1 VAAIQHPMFMQLRRV
16 LFFLVLIISFGVRA
30 QQQDKEQ
37 ARQYYEMA
45 TEIMT
50 STRAVDDARELM
62 VIAAN
67 FDTTN
72 LKANTEAG
80 IMHIRTIQKEQGAIY
95 LLRVFRQ
102 SPNFRFDLEYQI
114 GLSYQFGLNFDKA
127 IEFYNKYKLKA
138 GFNTTYKGKDRVEV
152 KEVTRRLEEC
162 ANGKEFVA
170 AAKAFAITNIGPQIN
185 SELDDYAPVVNADET
200 EMIFTSRRR
209 DGNLNEN
216 VSDDNR
222 PFEDIYVSKR
232 EGGSWQPAT
241 NIGPIVNTKHNE
253 SNIALSPNGNT
264 LFIYRDGVGDGDIF
278 TSTRQ
283 PDGTWTK
290 PIPLP
295 GAINSSFRESSITIN
310 KDETMLFF
318 ASERPGGLGGI
329 DIYSCIKD
337 KKGLWTIVRNLGPG
351 INTEFD
357 DDGPFIDYDGKTLYF
372 SSKGRKGMGGY
383 DIFKATLMNLEKRE
397 WTEPENLGYPINTPD
412 DDIFIV
418 GTATPN
424 RFYYSSVRNDGV
436 GYSDIYLISEKEK
449 APETAKL
456 PEKKGVQPIKFILEV
471 VDAETKQPVEAKA
484 RMRGVD
490 NTAIGSASLGT
501 GMFEFGVMSTVP
513 KEYTVSIELEGYIF
527 ENIKVMLGRA
537 TEEPQTVNRRVLLR
551 KVAIG
556 EISALRHVFFDFGK
570 ATLQEASFEELN
582 MMVTM
587 MKQNQSMQVEIGG
600 HTDDVGSDTFNKKLS
615 QQRAD
620 AVRVYL
626 TNNGVAGRR
635 IKSVGY
641 GEERPIV
648 SNDDESGGRE
658 INRRVEFKVIAK

>member
-1 VAAIQHPMFMQLRRV
+1 MHLQRA
-16 LFFLVLIISFGVRA
+16 LFFLILITGFAARA

-45 TEIMT
+45 TEIMS
-50 STRAVDDARELM
+50 STRAADDARELM

-80 IMHIRTIQKEQGAIY
+80 IMHIRTIKKEEGIKY
-95 LLRVFRQ
+95 LLRVYRQ
-102 SPNFRFDLEYQI
+102 SPNYRFDLDYQI
-114 GLSYQFGLNFDKA
+114 GLSYQYGLNFDKA
-127 IEFYNKYKLKA
+127 IEFYTKYKLKL
-138 GFNTTYKGKDRVEV
+138 NYNPNYKGKDRIEL
-152 KEVTRRLEEC
+152 KDVTRRLEEC

-170 AAKAFAITNIGPQIN
+170 AAKPIAITNIGTQIN
-185 SELDDYAPVVNADET
+185 SEFDDYAPVVNADET
-200 EMIFTSRRR
+200 EMIFTSRRQE
-209 DGNLNEN
+209 GNLNEN

-222 PFEDIYVSKR
+222 PFEDIFVSKR
-232 EGGSWQPAT
+232 EGGNWQPAT
-241 NIGPIVNTKHNE
+241 NIGIIVNTKHNE
-253 SNIALSPNGNT
+253 SNLAISPNGNT

-290 PIPLP
+290 PISLP
-295 GAINSSFRESSITIN
+295 GAINSSFRESSISIN
-310 KDETMLFF
+310 KEETMLFF

-337 KKGLWTIVRNLGPG
+337 KKGQWTIVRNLGPG

-372 SSKGRKGMGGY
+372 STKGRKGMGGY
-383 DIFKATLMNLEKRE
+383 DIFKASLLNLEKRE
-397 WTEPENLGYPINTPD
+397 WTEPENLGFPINTPD

-436 GYSDIYLISEKEK
+436 GYSDIYLISEKEN
-449 APETAKL
+449 APEVAKV

-484 RMRGVD
+484 RMRGID

-501 GMFEFGVMSTVP
+501 GMFEFAVMSTVP
-513 KEYTVSIELEGYIF
+513 KEYTVSVELDGYIF
-527 ENIKVMLGRA
+527 ENVKVMLGRA

-587 MKQNQSMQVEIGG
+587 MKQNQTMQVEIGG
-600 HTDDVGSDTFNKKLS
+600 HTDDVGSDSFNKKLS

-626 TNNGVAGRR
+626 TNNGVNGRR
-635 IKSVGY
+635 IKSIGY

>member
-1 VAAIQHPMFMQLRRV
+1 MHLRKV
-16 LFFLVLIISFGVRA
+16 FFFLFLLTGFAALA

-80 IMHIRTIQKEQGAIY
+80 IMHIRTIQKEQGAKY
-95 LLRVFRQ
+95 LLRVYRQ
-102 SPNFRFDLEYQI
+102 NPNFRFDLEYQI
-114 GLSYQFGLNFDKA
+114 GLSYQYGLQFDKA
-127 IEFYNKYKLKA
+127 IDFFNRYKVKA
-138 GFNTTYKGKDRVEV
+138 DRNTAYKGKDRVES
-152 KEVTRRLEEC
+152 KEVARRLDEC

-170 AAKAFAITNIGPQIN
+170 AEKPIAITNIGPQIN
-185 SELDDYAPVVNADET
+185 SEFDDYAPVVNADET

-222 PFEDIYVSKR
+222 PFEDIYVSKH
-232 EGGSWQPAT
+232 EGGSWQPAA
-241 NIGPIVNTKHNE
+241 NIGAIVNTKHNE
-253 SNIALSPNGNT
+253 SNIALSPSGNT
-264 LFIYRDGVGDGDIF
+264 LFIYRDGLGEGDIF

-283 PDGTWTK
+283 PDGSWTK
-290 PIPLP
+290 PVSLP
-295 GAINSSFRESSITIN
+295 GAINSSYRESSITIN

-337 KKGLWTIVRNLGPG
+337 KKGQWTIVRNLGPG

-357 DDGPFIDYDGKTLYF
+357 DDGPFIDYDNKTLYF

-397 WTEPENLGYPINTPD
+397 WTEPENLGFPINTPD
-412 DDIFIV
+412 DDIYIV

-436 GYSDIYLISEKEK
+436 GYSDIYLITEKEK
-449 APETAKL
+449 APEVAKL
-456 PEKKGVQPIKFILEV
+456 PEKKGVQPIRFVLEV
-471 VDAETKQPVEAKA
+471 VDAETKQPVDAKA

-501 GMFEFGVMSTVP
+501 GMFEFGVMSNVP

-527 ENIKVMLGRA
+527 ENVKVMLGRA

-556 EISALRHVFFDFGK
+556 EVSALRHVFFDFGK

-587 MKQNQSMQVEIGG
+587 MQQNQSMQVEIGG

-620 AVRVYL
+620 AVRAYL
-626 TNNGVAGRR
+626 TNNGINGRR
-635 IKSVGY
+635 IKSIGY

-648 SNDDESGGRE
+648 SNDDETGGRE

>member
-1 VAAIQHPMFMQLRRV
+1 MYLRRG
-16 LFFLVLIISFGVRA
+16 FLLLALSCGFAAHA

-37 ARQYYEMA
+37 ARQYFEMA

-50 STRAVDDARELM
+50 KTRAVDDARELM

-72 LKANTEAG
+72 LRANTEAG
-80 IMHIRTIQKEQGAIY
+80 IMHVRTLQKEAGIIY

-102 SPNFRFDLEYQI
+102 SPNYRFDLEYQI
-114 GLSYQFGLNFDKA
+114 GLSYQFGLKFDKA
-127 IEFYNKYKLKA
+127 IEFYNRYRTKLNNNP
-138 GFNTTYKGKDRVEV
+138 GYKGKDKVEL
-152 KEVTRRLEEC
+152 KEVVRKLEEC
-162 ANGKEFVA
+162 ANGKELVA
-170 AAKAFAITNIGPQIN
+170 APKPFAITNAGPQIN
-185 SELDDYAPVVNADET
+185 SEFDDYAPVVNADET

-222 PFEDIYVSKR
+222 PYEDIFVSKR

-241 NIGPIVNTKHNE
+241 NMGNVVNSKFNE

-264 LFIYRDGVGDGDIF
+264 LFIYRDGVGEGDIF

-283 PDGTWTK
+283 PNGTWSK
-290 PIPLP
+290 PVPLP

-310 KDETMLFF
+310 KEETMIFF
-318 ASERPGGLGGI
+318 ASERPGGLGGL
-329 DIYSCIKD
+329 DIYSCVKD

-351 INTEFD
+351 INTEYD
-357 DDGPFIDYDGKTLYF
+357 DEGPFLDYDGKTLYF

-383 DIFKATLMNLEKRE
+383 DIFKATLINLEKRE
-397 WTEPENLGYPINTPD
+397 WSEPENLGYPINTPD
-412 DDIFIV
+412 DDVFIV

-424 RFYYSSVRNDGV
+424 RFYYSSARNDGF
-436 GYSDIYLISEKEK
+436 GYADIYLISDKKDEPE
-449 APETAKL
+449 APKT
-456 PEKKGVQPIKFILEV
+456 PEKKGIQPIKFIVEV

-490 NTAIGSASLGT
+490 NTAIGSATLGT
-501 GMFEFGVMSTVP
+501 GVFEFGVMSNVP
-513 KEYTVSIELEGYIF
+513 KEYIVSIELDGYIF
-527 ENIKVMLGRA
+527 ENLKVMLGRA
-537 TEEPQTVNRRVLLR
+537 TEETQTINRRVLLR

-556 EISALRHVFFDFGK
+556 EVSALRHVFFDFGK
-570 ATLQEASFEELN
+570 ASLQEASFDELN

-587 MKQNQSMQVEIGG
+587 MKQNESMQVEIGG
-600 HTDDVGSDTFNKKLS
+600 HTDDVGSDAFNKKLS

-620 AVRVYL
+620 AVKKYL
-626 TNNGVAGRR
+626 TDNGITGRR
-635 IKSVGY
+635 IRSVGY
-641 GEERPIV
+641 GEERPLV
-648 SNDDESGGRE
+648 SNDDEAGGRE
-658 INRRVEFKVIAK
+658 INRRVEFKVLAK

>member
-1 VAAIQHPMFMQLRRV
+1 MHLQKVI
-16 LFFLVLIISFGVRA
+16 FFLLLLTGVVATA

-45 TEIMT
+45 TEIMA

-72 LKANTEAG
+72 VKANTEAG
-80 IMHIRTIQKEQGAIY
+80 IMHIRTIQKEQGAKY
-95 LLRVFRQ
+95 LLRVYRQ
-102 SPNFRFDLEYQI
+102 NPNFRFDLEYQI
-114 GLSYQFGLNFDKA
+114 GLSYQYGLQFDKA
-127 IEFYNKYKLKA
+127 FEYYTRYKLKA
-138 GFNTTYKGKDRVEV
+138 EGNAAYKGKDRVEP
-152 KEVTRRLEEC
+152 KEVARRLDEC

-170 AAKAFAITNIGPQIN
+170 TPKPLAITNIGAQIN
-185 SELDDYAPVVNADET
+185 SEFDDYAPVVNADET

-209 DGNLNEN
+209 EGNLNEN

-222 PFEDIYVSKR
+222 PFEDIYVSKN

-241 NIGPIVNTKHNE
+241 NIGVIVNTKHNE
-253 SNIALSPNGNT
+253 SNIALSPSGNT
-264 LFIYRDGVGDGDIF
+264 LFIYRDGLGEGDIF

-290 PIPLP
+290 PVSLP
-295 GAINSSFRESSITIN
+295 GAINSSYRESSITIN

-337 KKGLWTIVRNLGPG
+337 KKGQWTIVRNLGPG

-357 DDGPFIDYDGKTLYF
+357 DDGPFIDYDNKTLYF

-397 WTEPENLGYPINTPD
+397 WTEPENLGFPINTPD
-412 DDIFIV
+412 DDIYIV
-418 GTATPN
+418 GTAIPN

-449 APETAKL
+449 APEVAKL
-456 PEKKGVQPIKFILEV
+456 PEKKGVQPIKFVLEV

-484 RMRGVD
+484 RMRGKD
-490 NTAIGSASLGT
+490 NSVIGSASLGT

-513 KEYTVSIELEGYIF
+513 KEYTVSVELDGYIF

-556 EISALRHVFFDFGK
+556 EISALRHVFFDFGR
-570 ATLQEASFEELN
+570 ASLQEASFEELN

-587 MKQNQSMQVEIGG
+587 MQQNQDMQVEIGG

-620 AVRVYL
+620 AVRTYL
-626 TNNGVAGRR
+626 TNNGIAGRR
-635 IKSVGY
+635 IKSIGY

-658 INRRVEFKVIAK
+658 INRRVEFKVIAN

>member
-1 VAAIQHPMFMQLRRV
+1 MYMCLRKI
-16 LFFLVLIISFGVRA
+16 LFFGVLLAGCAVQA

-62 VIAAN
+62 IIAAN

-80 IMHIRTIQKEQGAIY
+80 IMHIRTIQKEEGVKY
-95 LLRVFRQ
+95 LLRVYRQ
-102 SPNFRFDLEYQI
+102 NPNFRFDLEYQI
-114 GLSYQFGLNFDKA
+114 GLSYQYGLNFDKA
-127 IEFYNKYKLKA
+127 IEFFNKYKIKA
-138 GFNTTYKGKDRVEV
+138 SYNANYKGKDRVEI

-162 ANGKEFVA
+162 NNGKEFIA
-170 AAKAFAITNIGPQIN
+170 AAKPLAITNIGQQIN
-185 SELDDYAPVVNADET
+185 SEFDDYAPVVNADET

-222 PFEDIYVSKR
+222 PFEDIFVSKR
-232 EGGSWQPAT
+232 EAGTWQPAQ
-241 NIGPIVNTKHNE
+241 NIGNIVNTRFNE

-283 PDGTWTK
+283 PNGTWTK
-290 PIPLP
+290 PVPLP

-318 ASERPGGLGGI
+318 ASERPGGLGGV

-337 KKGLWTIVRNLGPG
+337 KKGQWTIVRNLGPG

-383 DIFKATLMNLEKRE
+383 DIFKTTLMNLEKRE

-424 RFYYSSVRNDGV
+424 RFYYSSVRNGGV
-436 GYSDIYLISEKEK
+436 GYSDIYLISEKK
-449 APETAKL
+449 DAPQPETL
-456 PEKKGVQPIKFILEV
+456 PEKKGIQPIKFILEV
-471 VDAETKQPVEAKA
+471 VDAETKQPVDATA
-484 RMRGVD
+484 RMRGKD
-490 NTAIGSASLGT
+490 NTVIGSASLGT
-501 GMFEFGVMSTVP
+501 GVYEFGVMSTIP
-513 KEYTVSIELEGYIF
+513 KEYTVSVELDGYIF
-527 ENIKVMLGRA
+527 ENLKVMLGRA
-537 TEEPQTVNRRVLLR
+537 TEEPQTINRRLLLR

-556 EISALRHVFFDFGK
+556 EVSALRHVFFDFGK
-570 ATLQEASFEELN
+570 ATLQEASFDELN

-587 MKQNQSMQVEIGG
+587 MKQNESMQVEIGG
-600 HTDDVGSDTFNKKLS
+600 HTDDVGSDVFNKKLS

-620 AVRVYL
+620 AVKRYL
-626 TNNGVAGRR
+626 TDNGINARR
-635 IKSVGY
+635 IKSIGY

>member
-1 VAAIQHPMFMQLRRV
+1 MLHKA
-16 LFFLVLIISFGVRA
+16 LFFLILLTGFVVHA
-30 QQQDKEQ
+30 QEQDKEQ

-80 IMHIRTIQKEQGAIY
+80 IMHIRTIQKEEGVKY
-95 LLRVFRQ
+95 LLRVYRQ

-114 GLSYQFGLNFDKA
+114 GLSYQHGLSFDKA
-127 IEFYNKYKLKA
+127 IEFYNKYRVKA
-138 GFNTTYKGKDRVEV
+138 NYNANYRGKDRVEI

-170 AAKAFAITNIGPQIN
+170 AAKPVAITNIGPQIN
-185 SELDDYAPVVNADET
+185 SEFDDYAPVVNADET

-222 PFEDIYVSKR
+222 PFEDIFVSKR
-232 EGGSWQPAT
+232 EAGSWQPAQ
-241 NIGPIVNTKHNE
+241 NIGNVVNTRFNE

-264 LFIYRDGVGDGDIF
+264 LFIYRDGIGEGDIF

-283 PDGTWTK
+283 PDGTWAK
-290 PIPLP
+290 PVPLP
-295 GAINSSFRESSITIN
+295 GAINSSFRESSVTIN

-318 ASERPGGLGGI
+318 ASERPGGLGGV
-329 DIYSCIKD
+329 DIYSCTKD
-337 KKGLWTIVRNLGPG
+337 KRGQWTIVRNLGPG

-424 RFYYSSVRNDGV
+424 RFYYSSVRNGGV
-436 GYSDIYLISEKEK
+436 GYSDIYMISEKED
-449 APETAKL
+449 APETTAI
-456 PEKKGVQPIKFILEV
+456 PEKKGIQPIKFILEI
-471 VDAETKQPVEAKA
+471 VDAETRQPIDARA

-490 NTAIGSASLGT
+490 NTAIGSASMGT
-501 GMFEFGVMSTVP
+501 GVHEFGIMSTIP
-513 KEYTVSIELEGYIF
+513 KEYTLSIELEGYIF

-537 TEEPQTVNRRVLLR
+537 TEEPQTVNRRVMLR

-556 EISALRHVFFDFGK
+556 EVSALRHVFFDFGK
-570 ATLQEASFEELN
+570 ATLQEASFDELN

-587 MKQNQSMQVEIGG
+587 MKQNESMQVEIGG
-600 HTDDVGSDTFNKKLS
+600 HTDDVGSDVFNKKLS

-620 AVRVYL
+620 AVKKYL
-626 TNNGVAGRR
+626 TDNSINGRR
-635 IKSVGY
+635 IRSIGY

>member
-1 VAAIQHPMFMQLRRV
+1 MHLHKA
-16 LFFLVLIISFGVRA
+16 LFFIVLIVGFAAHA

-62 VIAAN
+62 IIAAN
-67 FDTTN
+67 YDTTN

-80 IMHIRTIQKEQGAIY
+80 IMHVRTIQKEEGSKY
-95 LLRVFRQ
+95 LLRVYRQ

-114 GLSYQFGLNFDKA
+114 GLSYQYGLKFDKA
-127 IEFYNKYKLKA
+127 IEFYTKYRFKVDK
-138 GFNTTYKGKDRVEV
+138 NTTYKGKDRVDI
-152 KEVTRRLEEC
+152 KEVNRRMQEC

-170 AAKAFAITNIGPQIN
+170 APKSIAITNIGPQIN

-209 DGNLNEN
+209 EGNLNEN

-232 EGGSWQPAT
+232 EGGNWQPAA
-241 NIGPIVNTKHNE
+241 NIGPVVNTKHNE

-264 LFIYRDGVGDGDIF
+264 LFIYRDGLGEGDIF

-290 PIPLP
+290 PVSLP

-310 KDETMLFF
+310 KEETMLFF
-318 ASERPGGLGGI
+318 ASERPGGLGGV

-337 KKGLWTIVRNLGPG
+337 KKGQWTIVRNLGPG

-372 SSKGRKGMGGY
+372 SSMGRKGMGGY

-397 WTEPENLGYPINTPD
+397 WSEPENLGYPINTPD

-424 RFYYSSVRNDGV
+424 RFYYSSTRNDGV

-449 APETAKL
+449 APEVAKL
-456 PEKKGVQPIKFILEV
+456 PEKKGVQPIKFVLEV
-471 VDAETKQPVEAKA
+471 VDAETKQPVDAKA

-537 TEEPQTVNRRVLLR
+537 TEETQTVNRKVLLR

-556 EISALRHVFFDFGK
+556 EVSALRHVFFDFGK
-570 ATLQEASFEELN
+570 ATLQEASFDELN
-582 MMVTM
+582 MMITM
-587 MKQNQSMQVEIGG
+587 MKQNTSMQVEIGG
-600 HTDDVGSDTFNKKLS
+600 HTDDVGSDSFNKKLS

-626 TNNGVAGRR
+626 TNNGVSGRR
-635 IKSVGY
+635 IKSIGY

>member
-1 VAAIQHPMFMQLRRV
+1 MCLRKI
-16 LFFLVLIISFGVRA
+16 LFFGVLLTGCAVQA

-62 VIAAN
+62 IIAAN

-80 IMHIRTIQKEQGAIY
+80 IMHIRTIQKEEGVKY
-95 LLRVFRQ
+95 LLRVYRQ
-102 SPNFRFDLEYQI
+102 NPTFRFDLEYQI
-114 GLSYQFGLNFDKA
+114 GLSYQHGLNFDKA
-127 IEFYNKYKLKA
+127 IEFFNKYKLKA
-138 GFNTTYKGKDRVEV
+138 SYNTSYKGKDRVEV

-170 AAKAFAITNIGPQIN
+170 SAKPLAITNIGQQIN
-185 SELDDYAPVVNADET
+185 SEFDDYAPVVNADET

-222 PFEDIYVSKR
+222 PFEDIFVSKR
-232 EGGSWQPAT
+232 EAGSWQPAQ
-241 NIGPIVNTKHNE
+241 NIGTIVNTKHNE

-290 PIPLP
+290 PVPLP

-318 ASERPGGLGGI
+318 ASERPGGLGGV

-337 KKGLWTIVRNLGPG
+337 KKGQWTVVRNLGPG

-357 DDGPFIDYDGKTLYF
+357 DDGPFIDFDGKTLYF

-424 RFYYSSVRNDGV
+424 RFYYSSVRNGGV
-436 GYSDIYLISEKEK
+436 GYSDIYLISEKEN
-449 APETAKL
+449 APQPETI
-456 PEKKGVQPIKFILEV
+456 PEKKGIQPIKFILEI
-471 VDAETKQPVEAKA
+471 VDAETKQPIEATA
-484 RMRGVD
+484 RMRGKD
-490 NTAIGSASLGT
+490 NTVIGSASLGT
-501 GMFEFGVMSTVP
+501 GVYEFGVMSTIP
-513 KEYTVSIELEGYIF
+513 KEYTVSVEMEGYIF
-527 ENIKVMLGRA
+527 ENLKVMLGRA
-537 TEEPQTVNRRVLLR
+537 TEEPQTINRRLLLR

-556 EISALRHVFFDFGK
+556 EVSALRHVFFDFGK
-570 ATLQEASFEELN
+570 ATLQEASFDELN

-587 MKQNQSMQVEIGG
+587 MKQNESMQVEIGG
-600 HTDDVGSDTFNKKLS
+600 HTDDVGSDVFNKKLS

-620 AVRVYL
+620 AVKRYL
-626 TNNGVAGRR
+626 TDNGINTRR